1 MLDKLLNLLLEL
13 WGTIEAPAKAILAI
27 VSGGAIWEAFKFF
40 WPELKRPF
48 DEKRLAKKSFYK
60 NLDPILK
67 SASELYGKM
76 ESLAKEDF
84 SSFRNPENSNSIDP
98 KHNRNYVFYLFAQFW
113 AQLEYLRLESQYTS
127 LSKIKKGS
135 ELLRFI
141 ETLESRKY
149 RVLDRSIQRIIGEA
163 LITNNDQKFRILTL
177 KEFLDE
183 LEKTESSLSKWVK
196 RLESLTNQLN
206 DKEVRQIFLIFGIIV
221 GMLIDHFDPE
231 YKTVRRRNIY
241 TNKLSRRSKQLIRNN
256 LLKHYLPFINKGER
270 YY

>member
-1 MLDKLLNLLLEL
+1 M
-13 WGTIEAPAKAILAI
+13 KAIVAL
-27 VSGGAIWEAFKFF
+27 VFGGAIWEGFKFF
-40 WPELKRPF
+40 WPDLKRPF
-48 DEKRLAKKSFYK
+48 EERRLAKKSFYK

-84 SSFRNPENSNSIDP
+84 STFRKPENSNSKDP
-98 KHNRNYVFYLFAQFW
+98 NHNRNYVFYLFAQFW

-127 LSKIKKGS
+127 LSKINKGS

-141 ETLESRKY
+141 ETFESRRY

-163 LITNNDQKFRILTL
+163 LITNSDQKFRILTL

-183 LEKTESSLSKWVK
+183 FEKTESPLSKWVNQ
-196 RLESLTNQLN
+196 LESQMNQVN
-206 DKEVRQIFLIFGIIV
+206 DKDVRQTFLIFGVIV
-221 GMLIDHFDPE
+221 AMLIDHFDPK
-231 YKTVRRRNIY
+231 YKTVRRRKIY
-241 TNKLSRRSKQLIRNN
+241 TNKLSRRSKQMIRNN